1 MEKFSGITGT
11 LTTTDPATMLLLQE
25 YWWIIVAVLGG
36 LFVLMTFVQGG
47 QSLLHTANDEMEER
61 AMINS
66 LGRKWELTFTTLVMF
81 GGALYAAF
89 PLFYSVSF
97 GGAYWVWM
105 LILFG
110 FVLQAVSY
118 EYINNP
124 NNLIGKG
131 AYKAF
136 LYFNGI
142 ITMILVGAA
151 VGTFFT
157 GSNFTFDSATRIL
170 QWGTAPDG
178 MNLRGLEAALDFS
191 HGAWFNIAFG
201 VLIFAIA
208 RLLGALWLINDIDNN
223 EFADLIARIR
233 ANAKRCFVVFLIAL
247 VVVLY
252 GLVTLNGYAYDIHTG
267 VVTHEAGKYLHN
279 LLAGYGIQLIVFL
292 IGAVLF
298 LLGIFKSI
306 FGTANDGIK
315 LSGLGAV
322 LIGIIVFTL
331 AGLNGTPFYPS
342 YADLQS
348 SLTIQNSSGSENTLW
363 VMTGVSLAVPFV
375 LGYIAYVWYQ
385 MKKDGPIT
393 KEELEDPESH
403 AY

>member
-1 MEKFSGITGT
+1 MNWAGITT
-11 LTTTDPATMLLLQE
+11 NETMFLWQN
-25 YWWIIVAVLGG
+25 YWWLIVAVLGG
-36 LFVLMTFVQGG
+36 LFVFMMFVQGG
-47 QSLLHTANDEMEER
+47 QSLFHVAKDETEER

-131 AYKAF
+131 TYKAF
-136 LYFNGI
+136 LYFNGVV
-142 ITMILVGAA
+142 TVILVGAA

-157 GSNFTFDSATRIL
+157 GSNFSFDPATKIL
-170 QWGTAPDG
+170 EWGTAKDG
-178 MNLRGLEAALDFS
+178 MNLRGLEAALDFG

-201 VLIFAIA
+201 VLLLAIA

-223 EFADLIARIR
+223 DFPELISRLR
-233 ANAKRCFVVFLIAL
+233 ATAKKCFVVFLIAL
-247 VVVLY
+247 VAVLA
-252 GLVTLNGYAYDIHTG
+252 GLVMLPGYGYDIHTG
-267 VVTHEAGKYLHN
+267 IVSMVPHKYLAN
-279 LLAGYGIQLIVFL
+279 LMAYGFIPLIVFL

-298 LLGIFKSI
+298 LLGIFQSI
-306 FGTANDGIK
+306 FGTSNGGIK
-315 LSGLGAV
+315 MSGLGAV
-322 LIGIIVFTL
+322 LIGIVVFAI
-331 AGLNGTPFYPS
+331 AGFNGTAFYPS

-348 SLTIQNSSGSENTLW
+348 SLTIQNSSGSLNTLE
-363 VMTGVSLAVPFV
+363 VMGGVSVAVPFV

-385 MKKDGPIT
+385 MKKGGPIT
-393 KEELEDPESH
+393 KEELEDPEAH

>member
-1 MEKFSGITGT
+1 MEWAGLTATGT
-11 LTTTDPATMLLLQE
+11 TTNPEAMFLLQE

-47 QSLLHTANDEMEER
+47 QSLFHVAKDETEER

-142 ITMILVGAA
+142 VTMILVGAA

-157 GSNFTFDSATRIL
+157 GSNFEFDQATRVL
-170 QWGTAPDG
+170 NWGTATDG
-178 MNLRGLEAALDFS
+178 MNLRGLEAALDFG

-201 VLIFAIA
+201 VLILAIG
-208 RLLGALWLINDIDNN
+208 RMLGALWLINDIDNN
-223 EFADLIARIR
+223 EFPGLIERLR
-233 ANAKRCFVVFLIAL
+233 TTGKRCFFVLLAAL
-247 VVVLY
+247 VVVLF
-252 GLVTLNGYAYDIHTG
+252 GLVTLDGYAYDIHTG
-267 VVTHEAGKYLHN
+267 VVSMEPNKYLHN
-279 LLAGYGIQLIVFL
+279 LLAGFGIQLIVFL
-292 IGAVLF
+292 AGVVLF
-298 LLGIFKSI
+298 VLGIYKTI
-306 FGTANDGIK
+306 FAAKDNKGII

-331 AGLNGTPFYPS
+331 AGLNGTAFYPS

-348 SLTIQNSSGSENTLW
+348 SLTIQNTSGSEATLW
-363 VMTGVSLAVPFV
+363 VMTGVSVAVPFV
-375 LGYIAYVWYQ
+375 LGYIAWVWYQ

-393 KEELEDPESH
+393 KAELEDPDSH

>member
-1 MEKFSGITGT
+1 MEKWAGITT
-11 LTTTDPATMLLLQE
+11 NSTMLYLQE
-25 YWWIIVAVLGG
+25 YWWLLVAVLGG

-47 QSLLHTANDEMEER
+47 QSLLHTAKDDTEER
-61 AMINS
+61 AIINS

-136 LYFNGI
+136 LYFNGV

-157 GSNFTFDSATRIL
+157 GSNFGFDPTTRVLEWGVAT
-170 QWGTAPDG
+170 DG
-178 MNLRGLEAALDFS
+178 MNLRGLEAALDFG

-208 RLLGALWLINDIDNN
+208 RILGALWLINDIDNSQFP
-223 EFADLIARIR
+223 ELIARIR
-233 ANAKRCFVVFLIAL
+233 TSAKRCFVVLLVAL
-247 VVVLY
+247 LVVLY
-252 GLVTLNGYAYDIHTG
+252 GLITLKGYSYDMHTG
-267 VVTHEAGKYLHN
+267 VVTQVAGKYLNN

-292 IGAVLF
+292 AGLLLF
-298 LLGIFKSI
+298 VFGVFKSI
-306 FGTANDGIK
+306 FGQSNKGIWF
-315 LSGLGAV
+315 SGLGAV

-331 AGLNGTPFYPS
+331 AGFNGTAFYPS
-342 YADLQS
+342 YTDLQS
-348 SLTIQNSSGSENTLW
+348 SLTIQNTSGSENTLW
-363 VMTGVSLAVPFV
+363 VMAGVSVAVPIV
-375 LGYIAYVWYQ
+375 LAYIAYVWYQ

-393 KEELEDPESH
+393 REELEDPEAH
-403 AY
+403 TY

>member
-1 MEKFSGITGT
+1 
-11 LTTTDPATMLLLQE
+11 
-25 YWWIIVAVLGG
+25 
-36 LFVLMTFVQGG
+36 
-47 QSLLHTANDEMEER
+47 
-61 AMINS
+61 
-66 LGRKWELTFTTLVMF
+66 MF

-124 NNLIGKG
+124 NNLLGKG
-131 AYKAF
+131 TYKAF
-136 LYFNGI
+136 LYFNGV
-142 ITMILVGAA
+142 ITIVLVGAA

-157 GSNFTFDSATRIL
+157 GSNFSFDATTRVL
-170 QWGTAPDG
+170 EWGTATNG
-178 MNLRGLEAALDFS
+178 MNLRGLEAALDFG
-191 HGAWFNIAFG
+191 HGAWFNLAFG
-201 VLIFAIA
+201 VLVFAIA
-208 RLLGALWLINDIDNN
+208 RMLGALWLINDIDNN
-223 EFADLIARIR
+223 QFPELIARIR
-233 ANAKRCFVVFLIAL
+233 ATAQKCFFVLLIAL
-247 VVVLY
+247 VAVLY
-252 GLVTLNGYAYDIHTG
+252 GLVTLKGYAYDIHTG
-267 VVTHEAGKYLHN
+267 VVTQEAGKYLHN

-292 IGAVLF
+292 LGVVLF
-298 LLGIFKSI
+298 VLGIFSSI
-306 FGTANDGIK
+306 FGKSTGGIK

-331 AGLNGTPFYPS
+331 AGLNGTAFYPS
-342 YADLQS
+342 YATLQD
-348 SLTIQNSSGSENTLW
+348 SLTIQNSSGSENTIW
-363 VMTGVSLAVPFV
+363 VMTGVSVAVPFV
-375 LGYIAYVWYQ
+375 LGYIAYVWFQ

>member
-1 MEKFSGITGT
+1 METWAGITT
-11 LTTTDPATMLLLQE
+11 NETMFLWQN
-25 YWWIIVAVLGG
+25 YWWLIVAVLGG

-47 QSLLHTANDEMEER
+47 QSLFHTAKTDIEEK

-89 PLFYSVSF
+89 PLFYAVSF

-124 NNLIGKG
+124 NNFIGKG

-136 LYFNGI
+136 LYFNGV
-142 ITMILVGAA
+142 TSVILVGAA

-157 GSNFTFDSATRIL
+157 GSNFSFDPATKIL
-170 QWGTAPDG
+170 AWGTATDG
-178 MNLRGLEAALDFS
+178 MDLRGLEAALDFG
-191 HGAWFNIAFG
+191 HGAWFNLAFG
-201 VLIFAIA
+201 VLLFAIA
-208 RLLGALWLINDIDNN
+208 RLLGALWLVNDIDNN
-223 EFADLIARIR
+223 EFPELVARIR
-233 ANAKRCFVVFLIAL
+233 ATAKKCFVVFLAAL

-252 GLVTLNGYAYDIHTG
+252 GLVMMKGYSYDIHTG
-267 VVTHEAGKYLHN
+267 VVSMVEHKYLAN
-279 LLAGYGIQLIVFL
+279 LMAYGFIPLIVFL

-298 LLGIFKSI
+298 LLGIFQSI
-306 FGTANDGIK
+306 FGTSTGGIK

-322 LIGIIVFTL
+322 LIGIVVFAI
-331 AGLNGTPFYPS
+331 AGFNGTPYYPS

-348 SLTIQNSSGSENTLW
+348 SLTIQNSSGSLNTLE
-363 VMTGVSLAVPFV
+363 VMGGVSVAVPFV
-375 LGYIAYVWYQ
+375 LGYIAYVWFQ

-393 KEELEDPESH
+393 KEELADPDSH

>member
-1 MEKFSGITGT
+1 MEKWAGLTNT
-11 LTTTDPATMLLLQE
+11 LTTTSPDTMFLLQN

-47 QSLLHTANDEMEER
+47 QSLFHVAKTEVEER

-131 AYKAF
+131 TYKAF

-157 GSNFTFDSATRIL
+157 GSNFSFDSATRL
-170 QWGTAPDG
+170 LAWGTAADG
-178 MNLRGLEAALDFS
+178 MNLRGLEAALDFGHS
-191 HGAWFNIAFG
+191 AWFNIAFG

-208 RLLGALWLINDIDNN
+208 RVLGGLWLINDISEDD
-223 EFADLIARIR
+223 FSDLVARLR
-233 ANAKRCFVVFLIAL
+233 ATTKRCFFVLVGAL
-247 VVVLY
+247 AVVLF
-252 GLVTLNGYAYDIHTG
+252 GLLTMKGYAYDIHSG
-267 VVTHEAGKYLHN
+267 LVTMEDNKYLHN
-279 LLAGYGIQLIVFL
+279 LLAGFGIQLLVF
-292 IGAVLF
+292 GAGLVLF
-298 LLGIFKSI
+298 IFGVYKST
-306 FGTANDGIK
+306 FGTANDGIMF
-315 LSGLGAV
+315 SGLGAV

-331 AGLNGTPFYPS
+331 AGLNGTAFYPS

-348 SLTIQNSSGSENTLW
+348 SLTIQNTSGSENTLW
-363 VMTGVSLAVPFV
+363 VMTGVSVAVPVV
-375 LGYIAYVWYQ
+375 LAYVAYVWYQ
-385 MKKDGPIT
+385 MKKAGPIT
-393 KEELEDPESH
+393 KAELDDPDSH

>member
-11 LTTTDPATMLLLQE
+11 LTTTDASTMLLLQE

-36 LFVLMTFVQGG
+36 LFVFMTFVQGG
-47 QSLLHTANDEMEER
+47 QSLLHTAQSDVEER

-124 NNLIGKG
+124 NNLIGKS

-136 LYFNGI
+136 LYFNGF

-157 GSNFTFDSATRIL
+157 GSNFSFDPATREL
-170 QWGTAPDG
+170 AWGTAANG

-201 VLIFAIA
+201 VLILAIA
-208 RLLGALWLINDIDNN
+208 RLLGALWLINDIDNK
-223 EFADLIARIR
+223 EFPELIERIR
-233 ANAKRCFVVFLIAL
+233 TTAKRCFVVFLVAL

-252 GLVTLNGYAYDIHTG
+252 GLVTLKGYAYDIHTG
-267 VVTHEAGKYLHN
+267 KVYLEDGKYLNN

-298 LLGIFKSI
+298 LIGIFQSI
-306 FGTANDGIK
+306 FGNSTGGIK
-315 LSGLGAV
+315 ASGLGAV
-322 LIGIIVFTL
+322 LIGIIVFTI

-348 SLTIQNSSGSENTLW
+348 SLTIQNTSGSENTLW
-363 VMTGVSLAVPFV
+363 VMTGVSVAVPFV

>member
-1 MEKFSGITGT
+1 MEKWAGM
-11 LTTTDPATMLLLQE
+11 TTSETMFYLQE
-25 YWWIIVAVLGG
+25 YWWVIVAVLGG
-36 LFVLMTFVQGG
+36 LFVFMTFVQGG
-47 QSLLHTANDEMEER
+47 QSLFHVAKDETEER

-118 EYINNP
+118 EYVNNP

-131 AYKAF
+131 TYKAF
-136 LYFNGI
+136 LYFNGV
-142 ITMILVGAA
+142 TSVVLVGAA

-157 GSNFTFDSATRIL
+157 GSNFSFDPATKIL
-170 QWGTAPDG
+170 EWGTAENG
-178 MNLRGLEAALDFS
+178 MNLRGLEAALDFN
-191 HGAWFNIAFG
+191 HGAWFNLAFG
-201 VLIFAIA
+201 ILLFAIA

-223 EFADLIARIR
+223 EFPELIARIR
-233 ANAKRCFVVFLIAL
+233 ATAKKCFVVFLVAL

-252 GLVTLNGYAYDIHTG
+252 GLVMLPGYAYDIHTG
-267 VVTHEAGKYLHN
+267 VVSMVEHKYLQN
-279 LLAGYGIQLIVFL
+279 LMAYGFIPLILFLA
-292 IGAVLF
+292 GAVLF
-298 LLGIFKSI
+298 LLGIFQSI
-306 FGTANDGIK
+306 FGTSNGGIK

-322 LIGIIVFTL
+322 LIGIIVFVI
-331 AGLNGTPFYPS
+331 AGLNGTAYYPS

-348 SLTIQNSSGSENTLW
+348 SLTIQNSSGSENTLA
-363 VMTGVSLAVPFV
+363 VMAGVSVAVPFV

-393 KEELEDPESH
+393 KEELNDPESH

>member
-1 MEKFSGITGT
+1 MEKWAGITT
-11 LTTTDPATMLLLQE
+11 NETMFLWQN
-25 YWWIIVAVLGG
+25 YWWLIVAVLGG
-36 LFVLMTFVQGG
+36 LFVLMMFVQGG
-47 QSLLHTANDEMEER
+47 QSLFHVAKDETEER

-131 AYKAF
+131 TYKAF

-142 ITMILVGAA
+142 VTVILVGAA

-157 GSNFTFDSATRIL
+157 GSNFTFDPATKIL
-170 QWGTAPDG
+170 EWGTAKDG
-178 MNLRGLEAALDFS
+178 MNLRGLEAALDFG

-201 VLIFAIA
+201 VLLLAIA

-223 EFADLIARIR
+223 EFPELISRIR
-233 ANAKRCFVVFLIAL
+233 ATAKKCFVVFLIAL

-252 GLVTLNGYAYDIHTG
+252 GLVMMDGYAYDIHTG
-267 VVTHEAGKYLHN
+267 VVTMEAHKYLHN
-279 LLAGYGIQLIVFL
+279 LMAYGFIPLIVFL
-292 IGAVLF
+292 AGAVLF
-298 LLGIFKSI
+298 LLGIFQSI
-306 FGTANDGIK
+306 FGTSNGGIK
-315 LSGLGAV
+315 MSGLGAV
-322 LIGIIVFTL
+322 LIGIVVFAI
-331 AGLNGTPFYPS
+331 AGFNGTPFYPS
-342 YADLQS
+342 YADLKS
-348 SLTIQNSSGSENTLW
+348 SLTIQNSSGSLNTLE
-363 VMTGVSLAVPFV
+363 VMGGVSVAVPFV

-393 KEELEDPESH
+393 KEELADPESH